1 MIQNIKY
8 NGYSASP
15 SDYECQDGDLAG
27 AIGLVPDN
35 GAMKPILPPSVIMQ
49 CEENERVVFIHS
61 SYSFIH
67 YIVFNSENSTLYYID
82 KSLYSSNKV
91 EIAQM
96 AYSIMQIN
104 AIGNTL
110 MALTEDGIYYY
121 LWVDGAYKSLGNH
134 LPEID
139 ISFGLVGRPRLF
151 SLSDESKSTFT
162 ISFNEISEGNLYN
175 ELSEA
180 NKTKITDQI
189 MAKVNKFVA
198 QETVNK
204 GRFCFPFL
212 VRYALRL
219 YDGSLVH
226 HSAPILMNPSTKT
239 APWVY
244 WTRAKG
250 KGAYSTATCNIL
262 LVAANLDYNLES
274 NDDFYILEE
283 WKDVI
288 KGIDVFI
295 SKPIYTYDQNGKVSS
310 FNDTDNHTTKFIG
323 RLYAENRTTT
333 NNTLAEDKLLGNF
346 SSKDFLDH
354 YCEWTYA
361 QIYAMYYSSD
371 RSYPATTFNLP
382 EFSDNK
388 VAESIK
394 NTSTFYKLCSIDLSE
409 AIENHGT
416 RKDIVVDN
424 EYLQSLVTRE
434 VMTDDYLSH
443 DNLCANHSF
452 VYNSRLNLSGLRRK
466 PFRGF
471 ISQSMFAYCNGM
483 YNWGA
488 NGTTLNINMVPY
500 SYGSYSIAVYIKEN
514 DRTLVVRAD
523 AGLYN
528 YNDLQLFNSL
538 EFTYTDS
545 SGNSTTRKSRHSWGC
560 YVFYPN
566 PNAFKLVIYNIG
578 QACYAIDLQ
587 PHDFLNG
594 AFALLD
600 YELVREKNFTA
611 LPTLDMEITPPNF
624 NWKVKEYPISV
635 PNKIYTSEVN
645 NPFYF
650 PLLGINTIGTGDI
663 LGISTAAKAL
673 SEGQFGQFPLYAFTT
688 DGVWALE
695 VSNTGSYSARQP
707 ITRDVCINADSI
719 TQIDSAVLFA
729 TDRGIMLLQGSE
741 SICISDIL
749 DSKEGFAITDLPWGE
764 QLVGKSGLA
773 KTDFNIVPFREFLAG
788 CRMLYDYTH
797 QHIIVYNPNHT
808 YAYVYSLE
816 SKAWGMTHSDIAS
829 GVNSYPEALA
839 MTHAGELVDFSHS
852 DVTQGLKGVLV
863 TRPFKL
869 GAPDLHKTI
878 DTIIQRGHFRKGH
891 IKVAL
896 YGSRNLYDWFLISSS
911 IDHYL
916 RGFRGTPYK
925 YFRLALL
932 CELDHDESVYGCTI
946 QYTPRLINQPR

>member
-1 MIQNIKY
+1 MIQDIKY

-49 CEENERVVFIHS
+49 CEENERVVFTHT
-61 SYSFIH
+61 SYTFSHWII
-67 YIVFNSENSTLYYID
+67 YNDTNSKCYYID
-82 KSLYSSNKV
+82 STGNNKK
-91 EIAQM
+91 EIGTIP
-96 AYSIMQIN
+96 YILKHFN

-110 MALTEDGIYYY
+110 IAFTSDGMYYY
-121 LWVDGAYKSLGNH
+121 LWRDGAYKSLGNH
-134 LPEID
+134 IPEVSV
-139 ISFGLVGRPRLF
+139 SFGLVGHPRLY
-151 SLSDESKSTFT
+151 SLSDESKSRFT
-162 ISFNEISEGNLYN
+162 ISFSISDDALHNEFSE
-175 ELSEA
+175 S
-180 NKTKITDQI
+180 NKTTVTEQI

-219 YDGSLVH
+219 YDGSLVY
-226 HSAPILMNPSTKT
+226 HSAPILMNPSTKA
-239 APWVY
+239 APIVLWHKASGRKDTY
-244 WTRAKG
+244 TSAE
-250 KGAYSTATCNIL
+250 CNIM
-262 LVAANLDYNLES
+262 LVAANLDYNLIY
-274 NDDFYILEE
+274 NDDFYNIEE
-283 WKDVI
+283 WSDII
-288 KGIDVFI
+288 KGIEVYI
-295 SKPIYTYDQNGKVSS
+295 SKPIYTYDQNGKISRLS
-310 FNDTDNHTTKFIG
+310 DTDNFTTKFIG
-323 RLYAENRTTT
+323 RLYADNRDTV
-333 NNTLAEDKLLGNF
+333 NSSPAEDKLLGNF
-346 SSKDFLDH
+346 SSKEFLDY
-354 YCEWTYA
+354 YCEWSYMR
-361 QIYAMYYSSD
+361 IYAMYYSSD
-371 RSYPATTFNLP
+371 RSYPTETFNLP
-382 EFSDNK
+382 EFTEGK

-394 NTSTFYKLCSIDLSE
+394 NTSTFYKLCSIELSE
-409 AIENHGT
+409 ALANHGT
-416 RKDIVVDN
+416 RKEIIIDN

-443 DNLCANHSF
+443 DQLYASQSF
-452 VYNSRLNLSGLRRK
+452 VYNSRINLSGLKRK
-466 PFRGF
+466 PFNGF
-471 ISQSMFAYCNGM
+471 VAQTMFAYCNSL

-488 NGTTLNINMVPY
+488 DGTTLKISIAPFTTDD
-500 SYGSYSIAVYIKEN
+500 YSIAVYIKEN
-514 DRTLVVRAD
+514 EKTILVQAEPSLYSGDRIQV
-523 AGLYN
+523 
-528 YNDLQLFNSL
+528 FNSI
-538 EFTYTDS
+538 EFTSTDS
-545 SGNSTTRKSRHSWGC
+545 SGNTSTHKNKISWGC

-566 PNAFKLVIYNIG
+566 PNAYKMVIYNYY
-578 QACYAIDLQ
+578 QPCYVIDLK
-587 PHDFLNG
+587 PHEFLNG

-600 YELVREKNFTA
+600 YELEREKNFTS
-611 LPTLDMEITPPNF
+611 LPTIEEEF
-624 NWKVKEYPISV
+624 APIIGNPETRKFSIPV
-635 PNKIYTSEVN
+635 PTKIYTSEVN

>member
-1 MIQNIKY
+1 MIQDIKY

-35 GAMKPILPPSVIMQ
+35 GAMKPVLPPSTILTLA
-49 CEENERVVFIHS
+49 EGKKVVFIHETS
-61 SYSFIH
+61 AFKH
-67 YIVFNSENSTLYYID
+67 YIISDEMTTSATLSWMNEGDSELTTLSWVPGY
-82 KSLYSSNKV
+82 V
-91 EIAQM
+91 GVQ
-96 AYSIMQIN
+96 

-110 MALTEDGIYYY
+110 MIISEERVLYF
-121 LWVDGAYKSLGNH
+121 LWQNGSYKNLGEHIPDVN
-134 LPEID
+134 
-139 ISFGLVGRPRLF
+139 ISFGLVGHPRLF
-151 SLSDESKSTFT
+151 SVSDESKKKIA
-162 ISFNEISEGNLYN
+162 ISFDAISADKLFTDFT
-175 ELSEA
+175 EA
-180 NKTKITDQI
+180 NATKITDAV
-189 MAKVNKFVA
+189 MGKVNKFIK
-198 QETVNK
+198 QQSIDK
-204 GRFCFPFL
+204 GRFCFPFF

-219 YDGSLVH
+219 FDGSLVG
-226 HSAPILMNPSTKT
+226 HSAPILMNPSTT
-239 APWVY
+239 MCPLVF
-244 WTRAKG
+244 WTDFTGVKDSGTYTSA
-250 KGAYSTATCNIL
+250 NLDIM
-262 LVAANLDYNLES
+262 LVAADLDYSILSPEGNALEKWS
-274 NDDFYILEE
+274 DIVKSIE
-283 WKDVI
+283 
-288 KGIDVFI
+288 VFI
-295 SKPIYTYDQNGKVSS
+295 SKPLYQYDQSGKCKRFGEQDDIISS
-310 FNDTDNHTTKFIG
+310 FIG
-323 RLYAENRTTT
+323 RLA
-333 NNTLAEDKLLGNF
+333 
-346 SSKDFLDH
+346 
-354 YCEWTYA
+354 CEGL
-361 QIYAMYYSSD
+361 YSSGQTKEDLVIPPFKADSVVDLFKDMYADWQYRYIYSMYFAND
-371 RSYPATTFNLP
+371 RKYPISFLQLP
-382 EFSDNK
+382 EFETK
-388 VAESIK
+388 ETKETIGE
-394 NTSTFYKLCSIDLSE
+394 TSTFFKLFSIDV
-409 AIENHGT
+409 
-416 RKDIVVDN
+416 KDIKVDKRTKIEIPEN
-424 EYLQSLVTRE
+424 YLDSLLTRE
-434 VMTDDYLSH
+434 VMTDDYLTH
-443 DNLCANHSF
+443 DQLVPSNTM
-452 VYNSRLNLSGLRRK
+452 VYNQRVNFVGVKRK
-466 PFRGF
+466 PFNGF
-471 ISQSMFAYCNGM
+471 PIRSMLAFQNYL
-483 YNWGA
+483 YDWV
-488 NGTTLNINMVPY
+488 TDD
-500 SYGSYSIAVYIKEN
+500 GSTIIIEKLIPQRKFSVEVFFKEN
-514 DRTLVVRAD
+514 GDNYSVLMSDENLPPLLPPLLSQGQTRWEPHITLTEGYKFIQVQER
-523 AGLYN
+523 
-528 YNDLQLFNSL
+528 
-538 EFTYTDS
+538 
-545 SGNSTTRKSRHSWGC
+545 SWGC
-560 YVFYPN
+560 YFFYPN
-566 PNAFKLVIYNIG
+566 ANAYKMHITDSISKRKFDVELKSH
-578 QACYAIDLQ
+578 
-587 PHDFLNG
+587 PFLNG
-594 AFALLD
+594 AYALLD
-600 YELVREKNFTA
+600 YNSVRNDSSSIYIVQRA
-611 LPTLDMEITPPNF
+611 NLIP
-624 NWKVKEYPISV
+624 V

-695 VSNTGSYSARQP
+695 VSDTGSYSARQP

-764 QLVGKSGLA
+764 QLVSKSGLA
-773 KTDFNIVPFREFLAG
+773 QTDFNIVPFREFLAG